1 MLTNPSLKKTN
12 PYGDGQGWIRTED
25 GVLELVWSCGAALP
39 NSQVYLLDAGDRED
53 EEEEEEE
60 IEEGRV

>member
-1 MLTNPSLKKTN
+1 MLE
-12 PYGDGQGWIRTED
+12 Q
-25 GVLELVWSCGAALP
+25 VWSCGAALP
-39 NSQVYLLDAGDRED
+39 NSQVDLLGAGDSED